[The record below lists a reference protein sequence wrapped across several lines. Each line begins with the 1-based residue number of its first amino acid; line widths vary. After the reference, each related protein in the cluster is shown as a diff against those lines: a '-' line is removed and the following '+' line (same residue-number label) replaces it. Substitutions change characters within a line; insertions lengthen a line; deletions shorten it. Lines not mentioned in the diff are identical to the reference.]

1 MNAPFDPRTQPSTI
15 ALGAIASCTALADE
29 WERLHGRREWP
40 DELSNAACSWQTAI
54 EDALGEMPAVTM
66 VDIVAKARIVSVMER
81 EGTVRCGRH
90 TTIAASLLRDLER
103 LAGGAA

>member
-1 MNAPFDPRTQPSTI
+1 
-15 ALGAIASCTALADE
+15 
-29 WERLHGRREWP
+29 
-40 DELSNAACSWQTAI
+40 
-54 EDALGEMPAVTM
+54 MPAVTM